1 MSNHDTEEIKIK
13 SLNMYRVARK
23 RNEDKNSVKR
33 LIRKRGMRF
42 AQANGNCC
50 WGIKEKYNG
59 GETKKLLRPHTYYLP
74 RSIRSVKV
82 IEC

>member
-23 RNEDKNSVKR
+23 KNEDKNSAKR

-42 AQANGNCC
+42 AQVNGNCC
-50 WGIKEKYNG
+50 WEVKEKYNG

-74 RSIRSVKV
+74 WSIRAVKV
-82 IEC
+82 IKC